1 MGIGQ
6 RKLGSRFILIRKR
19 NYFSPSE
26 ESVVFHVI
34 RIIPQLR
41 QSEIKSSE
49 IQLLHLNGQANKIFR
64 FPRLGL

>member
-1 MGIGQ
+1 MGRRIIFGQ
-6 RKLGSRFILIRKR
+6 EKKL
-19 NYFSPSE
+19 FSPSE

-34 RIIPQLR
+34 RIIPQLG

-64 FPRLGL
+64 FPRPGL